1 MTGDSMDSIDKPKNI
16 LNSPE
21 LLQYVLETSA
31 YPNEHEQL
39 KEIRLATVEKYP
51 HLYTMN
57 VPADEA
63 QLLSIMLKL
72 MNAKNTLEIGV
83 FTGYSLLST
92 ALALP
97 DDGKIIAMDMD
108 KEAYQVGLHFIQ
120 KARVEHKIQFVEGA
134 ALQKL
139 NDLLNNGKEGTFDFA
154 FVDADKRNYKN
165 YHEAL
170 LKLVKIGGAIAYDN
184 TLWFG
189 SVAYP
194 DDVDF
199 FEDGDQENMSFRQ
212 SVRLD
217 TKELNRYLASDPRV
231 ESALVSIG
239 DGVTLCRRKY

>member
-1 MTGDSMDSIDKPKNI
+1 M
-16 LNSPE
+16 
-21 LLQYVLETSA
+21 Q
-31 YPNEHEQL
+31 
-39 KEIRLATVEKYP
+39 
-51 HLYTMN
+51 
-57 VPADEA
+57 
-63 QLLSIMLKL
+63 
-72 MNAKNTLEIGV
+72 
-83 FTGYSLLST
+83 
-92 ALALP
+92 
-97 DDGKIIAMDMD
+97 
-108 KEAYQVGLHFIQ
+108 
-120 KARVEHKIQFVEGA
+120 
-134 ALQKL
+134 
-139 NDLLNNGKEGTFDFA
+139 GKEGTFDFA